1 MSPLPG
7 MLLLALLASASAQAR
22 AGEFED
28 VDSNDDGRVSSGEH
42 EVYVRA
48 AFDLMDGNGDDQL
61 TQAEIDAAGREFLR
75 HVYAGG
81 TLPGATAEPTTAE
94 KLQRLDANQDGLISQ
109 GEYAAAGAAKFQNI
123 DMNHNGELSFEEF
136 WAGF

>member
-1 MSPLPG
+1 MLNFPRL
-7 MLLLALLASASAQAR
+7 LLLALLASASAPAR
-22 AGEFED
+22 AGEFET
-28 VDSNDDGRVSSGEH
+28 VDTNDDGRVSSGEH

-48 AFDLMDGNGDDQL
+48 AFDRMDADADDKL
-61 TQAEIDAAGREFLR
+61 TRAEIDTAGREFLR

-81 TLPGATAEPTTAE
+81 TFLGGAAEPTTAE

-109 GEYAAAGAAKFQNI
+109 GEYAAAGAGKFQKMDKDN
-123 DMNHNGELSFEEF
+123 NGELSFEEF